1 MEKVWYK
8 FYDPGV
14 PQSITY
20 PLIPLYKFLDD
31 SAAKYPDRPA
41 LVFGGK
47 VGKRFLGSQI
57 TYRKLK
63 ELVDRFATALQALG
77 VKKGSKVAVHL
88 PNCPQ
93 FVIAYYGALKAGAT
107 VVPTNPLYVEREL
120 EYQFN
125 NAGVETVVTLTRFY
139 PLIRNIKPKTPLKNI
154 IVTNIKEYFPPL
166 LKLLFTIAV
175 EKKEGHRLEGEL
187 VEGTVMFQDL
197 IAKYP
202 PNPAPVEI
210 NPQEDIACLLYTG
223 GTTGIPKGAML
234 THYNL
239 VANTL
244 QVRAWLPDIQEGKE
258 VTLAAL
264 PFFHSYG
271 MTVCMNFGING
282 AGTIILMPNPRDIDE
297 MLLLIDKYK
306 VTLFP
311 GVPTMY
317 IALINHPETPKHNLR
332 SIKACIS
339 GAAPLPVEVKQKFEQ
354 ITGGKLCEGYG
365 LTETSPVTHCNPIY
379 GVNKAGSIGIPFPD
393 TDARIVDLETGTREL
408 PPGEVGELAIKG
420 PQVMKGYW
428 QMPEETSLV
437 LKEGWLLTGDIA
449 KMDEDGYFY
458 IVDRKKEMIIA
469 GGYNIY
475 PREVEEVLYQ
485 HPKVKEA
492 AVVGVP
498 DPYRGET
505 VKAFVV
511 LKEGETAT
519 EEEII
524 EFCRANLARYKV
536 PTMVEF
542 RKELPKS
549 TVGKILRRVLA
560 EEEKQKLQAQK

>member
-1 MEKVWYK
+1 
-8 FYDPGV
+8 
-14 PQSITY
+14 
-20 PLIPLYKFLDD
+20 
-31 SAAKYPDRPA
+31 
-41 LVFGGK
+41 
-47 VGKRFLGSQI
+47 LG
-57 TYRKLK
+57 
-63 ELVDRFATALQALG
+63 
-77 VKKGSKVAVHL
+77 
-88 PNCPQ
+88 
-93 FVIAYYGALKAGAT
+93 
-107 VVPTNPLYVEREL
+107 
-120 EYQFN
+120 
-125 NAGVETVVTLTRFY
+125 
-139 PLIRNIKPKTPLKNI
+139 
-154 IVTNIKEYFPPL
+154 
-166 LKLLFTIAV
+166 
-175 EKKEGHRLEGEL
+175 
-187 VEGTVMFQDL
+187 
-197 IAKYP
+197 
-202 PNPAPVEI
+202 
-210 NPQEDIACLLYTG
+210 
-223 GTTGIPKGAML
+223 
-234 THYNL
+234 
-239 VANTL
+239 
-244 QVRAWLPDIQEGKE
+244 
-258 VTLAAL
+258 AL

-271 MTVCMNFGING
+271 MTVCMNLGING

-332 SIKACIS
+332 SVKACIS

-393 TDARIVDLETGTREL
+393 TEARIVDLETGTKEL

-428 QMPEETSLV
+428 QMPEETALV
-437 LKEGWLLTGDIA
+437 FKEGWLLTGDIA

-511 LKEGETAT
+511 LKEGEVAT

-524 EFCRANLARYKV
+524 EFCRKNLARYKV

-560 EEEKQKLQAQK
+560 EEEKRKLQAQK